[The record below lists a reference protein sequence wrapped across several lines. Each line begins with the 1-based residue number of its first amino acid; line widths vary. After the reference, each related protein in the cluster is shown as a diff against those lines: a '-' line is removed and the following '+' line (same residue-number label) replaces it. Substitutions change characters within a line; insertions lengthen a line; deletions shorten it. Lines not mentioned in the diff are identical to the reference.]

1 MPERPL
7 TVGDV
12 EHHAAT
18 LSAMAAALLTGLAS
32 GKYDKHVAFAE
43 NLLAELGLAFPPAAM
58 VEKGVEVFLLI
69 NKMTAGRGHVV
80 ADGRGGFVTQSW
92 ADDPR
97 HKLNPDGSFQ
107 LCQSQRADALSA
119 AAAAIEAPREMLE
132 QKTTVAIAEAGL
144 PGKEAD
150 KKAQELV
157 MAQKAISEL
166 GVRQVGTKT

>member
-1 MPERPL
+1 MPGHPL

-32 GKYDKHVAFAE
+32 GKYDKQVAFAE
-43 NLLAELGLAFPPAAM
+43 NMLAELGLAFPPAAM

-69 NKMTAGRGHVV
+69 NKMTAGRGDVV

-107 LCQSQRADALSA
+107 
-119 AAAAIEAPREMLE
+119 
-132 QKTTVAIAEAGL
+132 VAIAEAGL
-144 PGKEAD
+144 PGKEAE
-150 KKAQELV
+150 KRLK
-157 MAQKAISEL
+157 SW
-166 GVRQVGTKT
+166 

>member
-58 VEKGVEVFLLI
+58 SRKWSRSSCSS
-69 NKMTAGRGHVV
+69 TR
-80 ADGRGGFVTQSW
+80 
-92 ADDPR
+92 
-97 HKLNPDGSFQ
+97 
-107 LCQSQRADALSA
+107 
-119 AAAAIEAPREMLE
+119 
-132 QKTTVAIAEAGL
+132 
-144 PGKEAD
+144 
-150 KKAQELV
+150 
-157 MAQKAISEL
+157 
-166 GVRQVGTKT
+166 